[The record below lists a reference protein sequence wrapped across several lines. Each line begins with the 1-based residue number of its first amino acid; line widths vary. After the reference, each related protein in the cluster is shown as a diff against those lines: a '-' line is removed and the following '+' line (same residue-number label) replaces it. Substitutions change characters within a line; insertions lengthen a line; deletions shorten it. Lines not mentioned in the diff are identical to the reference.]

1 MAHCL
6 PQVERILSVPRWCYT
21 VLFYLALPLIL
32 LRLFWRARL
41 APAYLRRIRERFGF
55 AGKAPAHGIWVH
67 AVSVGETIAAAPL
80 IRELQNRFPQ
90 LPITVTTMTP
100 TGSERVRALFGD
112 SVFHVYAPYDMPD
125 SIARFLRRVRPRLAI
140 IMETEL
146 WPNTVHACARRDI
159 PVVLANAR
167 LSKRSAR
174 GYRKLSRL
182 TAAMLGE
189 LTCVVAQNAAD
200 GERFVELGLPREHL
214 VVSGSIKFDIQLDAA
229 IIEQARRARAAWQ
242 KDSRIIWIGAS
253 THAGED
259 EVLLQAHRQLR
270 AVQADA
276 LLVLVPR
283 HPERFNSVAEL
294 IARAGFSYCRRSS
307 GAAVSGDTAVLLG
320 DSMGELLCLYGCADI
335 AVVGGSF
342 VERGGHNTLE
352 PAAWGLP
359 IVTGASAFNFR
370 EIAELLAKVGA
381 STVVGNA
388 DELAR
393 ELIRLAGNPALR
405 EQRGAAAR
413 HVVEANRGALQRL
426 IGEIARLLDAP
437 ASPAK

>member
-1 MAHCL
+1 MFF
-6 PQVERILSVPRWCYT
+6 RWGYT
-21 VLFYLALPLIL
+21 ALFYLALPAIL
-32 LRLFWRARL
+32 LRLLWRARL
-41 APAYLRRIRERFGF
+41 APAYRRRIRERFGC
-55 AGKAPAHGIWVH
+55 ASAAPANGIWVH

-80 IRELQNRFPQ
+80 IRELQSRFPQ

-112 SVFHVYAPYDMPD
+112 RVFHVYAPYDMPD

-146 WPNTVHACARRDI
+146 WPNTVHACARRKI
-159 PVVLANAR
+159 PVLLANAR
-167 LSKRSAR
+167 LSRRSAR
-174 GYRKLSRL
+174 GYRKLGRL

-189 LTCVVAQNAAD
+189 LTRVVAQNAED
-200 GERFVELGLPREHL
+200 GERFVELGLPRERL
-214 VVSGSIKFDIQLDAA
+214 VVGGSIKFDIELEASLIA
-229 IIEQARRARAAWQ
+229 QARRERALWQ
-242 KDSRIIWIGAS
+242 QEGRIVWIGAS

-259 EVLLQAHRQLR
+259 EILLRAHRQLR
-270 AVQADA
+270 AVYADA
-276 LLVLVPR
+276 LLILVPR
-283 HPERFNSVAEL
+283 HPERFDAVADL
-294 IARAGFSYCRRSS
+294 IAREGFAYCRRSS
-307 GAAVSGDTAVLLG
+307 GQPVTADTAVLLA

-359 IVTGASAFNFR
+359 IVTGPSAFNFR

-381 STVVGNA
+381 STVVNNA

-413 HVVEANRGALQRL
+413 QVVDDNRGALQRL
-426 IGEIARLLDAP
+426 SDEIGRLLETAP
-437 ASPAK
+437 RV